1 MSDTKLILQT
11 LKSFER
17 KLEEIKTNAVTN
29 PQPLTESSINWLNV
43 YKAMESCVE
52 EVMVAYPNSEVTRL
66 LRNKLAERL
75 QPLLA
80 RMNGGDLDE

>member
-1 MSDTKLILQT
+1 
-11 LKSFER
+11 
-17 KLEEIKTNAVTN
+17 
-29 PQPLTESSINWLNV
+29 
-43 YKAMESCVE
+43 MESCVE

-80 RMNGGDLDE
+80 RMNGGDYEV